1 MIFFN
6 GVSLGKLLLQKNPKT
21 LGSQPSSLDN
31 LIFKEIQIYT
41 IRYFL
46 LFQKLLDECLL
57 GKDDQSP
64 ETESEKESRVFYLK
78 MKGDYYRYLAEVT
91 EDDTKNGQKHILI
104 LLYFSMLC
112 K

>member
-1 MIFFN
+1 VIFFN

-46 LFQKLLDECLL
+46 LKLSRDEGWDPSVLGFFCNSNFPRETPLKNITFQE
-57 GKDDQSP
+57 
-64 ETESEKESRVFYLK
+64 
-78 MKGDYYRYLAEVT
+78 
-91 EDDTKNGQKHILI
+91 I
-104 LLYFSMLC
+104 
-112 K
+112 